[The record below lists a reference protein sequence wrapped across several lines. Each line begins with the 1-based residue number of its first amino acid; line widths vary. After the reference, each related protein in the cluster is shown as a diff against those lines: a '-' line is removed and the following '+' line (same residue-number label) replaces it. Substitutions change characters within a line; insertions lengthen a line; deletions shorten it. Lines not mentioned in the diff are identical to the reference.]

1 MTLEDAA
8 EAFVRGFSFTKAY
21 AKPYVAEQIGR
32 SWLMRDDPV
41 RAKGRLAEW
50 VLIRTAPRDAAEL
63 LRTRVLPRCAV
74 SYLRAL
80 DEDREQLR
88 TGFRDLG
95 YRMLHSEALMFHRL
109 QSVASPSSKHEVLRV
124 TEPGQAELLRRAA
137 RTRQILP
144 EHLSPAETT
153 IRQYMALVD
162 GEPAGWVRSIAAG
175 PAMYC
180 RIVVSAGERCSG
192 RICRV
197 RAAFRRRGL
206 ARSLMARM
214 LQDDRRAG
222 GPASVLLA
230 SKAGATLYPSLGYE
244 ELGELLV
251 FFPPQAG

>member
-162 GEPAGWVRSIAAG
+162 DEPAGWVRSIAAG
-175 PAMYC
+175 PA
-180 RIVVSAGERCSG
+180 RWCSNLY
-192 RICRV
+192 V
-197 RAAFRRRGL
+197 RPAFRRRGL